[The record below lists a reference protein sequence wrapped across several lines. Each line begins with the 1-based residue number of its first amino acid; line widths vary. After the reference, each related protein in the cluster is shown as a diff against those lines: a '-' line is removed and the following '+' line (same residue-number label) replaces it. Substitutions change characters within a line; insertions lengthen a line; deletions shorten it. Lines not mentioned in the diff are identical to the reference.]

1 MNNTYLHNFACWA
14 AARSIQNPHLSDT
27 QTEKIKLALEKID
40 IQQFVSDPELLQ
52 DFPKTYKKLISKLIK
67 VLNWDEK
74 TRFGV
79 AAKII
84 AIYFKVTLV
93 IGRNAPKKIIAKIY
107 PPFDSFN
114 LKSLGLKELKWT
126 NMGET
131 DFNEAI
137 KMLDKHCK
145 EMKMSY
151 VDFEAKNTFTN

>member
-1 MNNTYLHNFACWA
+1 MNSTYLHNFACWA

-27 QTEKIKLALEKID
+27 QTEKIRLALEKID
-40 IQQFVSDPELLQ
+40 IQQFVSDPELLK
-52 DFPKTYKKLISKLIK
+52 DFSKTHHTLVNKLLKSLK
-67 VLNWDEK
+67 WDEK

-93 IGRNAPKKIIAKIY
+93 IGHNAPKKIIDKIY
-107 PPFDSFN
+107 PPLDSFN
-114 LKSLGLKELKWT
+114 LKVIGLKKLRWT
-126 NMGET
+126 SMGKPAFE
-131 DFNEAI
+131 EAI
-137 KMLDKHCK
+137 VMLDKHCK

>member
-1 MNNTYLHNFACWA
+1 MDNAYLHNFGCWA
-14 AARSIQNPHLSDT
+14 AARSIQNPKLKNT
-27 QTEKIKLALEKID
+27 QTEKIRFALEKID
-40 IQQFVSDPELLQ
+40 IQQYLSNPGLLQ
-52 DFPKTYKKLISKLIK
+52 DFSKTNDKLIVKLVK
-67 VLNWDEK
+67 ALNWDKK
-74 TRFGV
+74 TKYGV

-93 IGRNAPKKIIAKIY
+93 IGQNAPKKIIDKIY

-114 LKSLGLKELKWT
+114 LKSLGLKKLRWT

-131 DFNEAI
+131 EFKEAI

-145 EMKMSY
+145 EMKMNY